1 MLWLQYFCRSRDCF
15 QIGWPMRLDHDFF
28 CFKSLNEP
36 KRKNIVEEKRESEE
50 NKDEEMG
57 LNEDEEP
64 GVNFITLGHL
74 SIFFLFPDCY

>member
-1 MLWLQYFCRSRDCF
+1 
-15 QIGWPMRLDHDFF
+15 MRLDHDFF
-28 CFKSLNEP
+28 CFKSLNKP
-36 KRKNIVEEKRESEE
+36 KRENNIEE

-64 GVNFITLGHL
+64 GVNSITLGHL

>member
-1 MLWLQYFCRSRDCF
+1 
-15 QIGWPMRLDHDFF
+15 MRLDHDFF
-28 CFKSLNEP
+28 CFESLKKP
-36 KRKNIVEEKRESEE
+36 KRKKNVEEKREREE

-64 GVNFITLGHL
+64 VVNFITLGHL